1 MKRFRSGDKMTKNE
15 TKSIILRLVREIGRI
30 KWGMVLV
37 CVLSALTMAANIA
50 APKFLSDALDVL
62 NAYNGTGDLVGQ
74 IKNTLILLIIIY
86 TAYSVLSYVE
96 MLSSNKIVSMHF
108 TAGLR
113 MDMSTKIKYLP
124 VSYVDRTEA
133 GQLLDRMT
141 GDVSQMGNS
150 IHSIVETL
158 LMGILQLL
166 TIIVMI
172 FTINWVF
179 ALIVIAFVPASVVVS
194 YVIAKKSEPYFDKM
208 FKSSGEI
215 YQVVEET
222 YSGYQTIKSYN
233 MENRQEEKHAR
244 VNDEMCK
251 AEERATFLSSIITPV
266 VSLTNNIAYVAI
278 CLIGAYFAI
287 EGMKI
292 GGDVVSVADIIAV
305 VIYAKCFRPRLKESP
320 AR

>member
-1 MKRFRSGDKMTKNE
+1 MKKFRSGDKMTKNE

-74 IKNTLILLIIIY
+74 IKNTLILLIVIY

-96 MLSSNKIVSMHF
+96 MLASNKIVSMHF

-158 LMGILQLL
+158 LMNL
-166 TIIVMI
+166 T
-172 FTINWVF
+172 
-179 ALIVIAFVPASVVVS
+179 S
-194 YVIAKKSEPYFDKM
+194 YK
-208 FKSSGEI
+208 
-215 YQVVEET
+215 
-222 YSGYQTIKSYN
+222 
-233 MENRQEEKHAR
+233 
-244 VNDEMCK
+244 
-251 AEERATFLSSIITPV
+251 
-266 VSLTNNIAYVAI
+266 
-278 CLIGAYFAI
+278 
-287 EGMKI
+287 
-292 GGDVVSVADIIAV
+292 
-305 VIYAKCFRPRLKESP
+305 
-320 AR
+320 